1 MLVIP
6 PVSRRAIS
14 VSASKRERSPISL
27 SRIAGPGNE
36 ASARQKM
43 ITRARLSSFLP
54 LHIRVALCDKTENAA
69 CPSKRVGNRS
79 SSYQRNATSDV
90 THSTPRTGDSIY
102 EM

>member
-6 PVSRRAIS
+6 PVLRRAIS
-14 VSASKRERSPISL
+14 VSA
-27 SRIAGPGNE
+27 IAGPGND
-36 ASARQKM
+36 AMVRQIM
-43 ITRARLSSFLP
+43 ITRVRLSSFLP

-69 CPSKRVGNRS
+69 CPSKRVGSRS